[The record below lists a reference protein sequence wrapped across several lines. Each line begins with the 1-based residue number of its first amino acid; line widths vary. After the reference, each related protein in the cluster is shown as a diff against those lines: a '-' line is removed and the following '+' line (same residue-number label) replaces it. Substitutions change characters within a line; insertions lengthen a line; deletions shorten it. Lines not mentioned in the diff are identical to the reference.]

1 MIFLE
6 NEFPSSN
13 SVYFIQSGLAPAD
26 TGEDQDLIPILEH
39 MGLVQIVLTVYCKG
53 HLSTDSKFFGE
64 IPECWGIRKFDTGF
78 AFVFTGKMI
87 GEDAEK
93 LDVEFDHCLQKR
105 IWNLIFI
112 EIIGEALLKEKFF
125 R

>member
-1 MIFLE
+1 MIFFE
-6 NEFPSSN
+6 NEFPSWN
-13 SVYFIQSGLAPAD
+13 YVRCFQTGLAPAD
-26 TGEDQDLIPILEH
+26 TGEDQDLIPILKH
-39 MGLVQIVLTVYCKG
+39 MGLVQIVLPVHGKG
-53 HLSTDSKFFGE
+53 HLATDSKFFSE
-64 IPECWGIRKFDTGF
+64 VSECWGIRQFDTGF

-93 LDVEFDHCLQKR
+93 LNVEFDHCLQKR
-105 IWNLIFI
+105 IWNLIII